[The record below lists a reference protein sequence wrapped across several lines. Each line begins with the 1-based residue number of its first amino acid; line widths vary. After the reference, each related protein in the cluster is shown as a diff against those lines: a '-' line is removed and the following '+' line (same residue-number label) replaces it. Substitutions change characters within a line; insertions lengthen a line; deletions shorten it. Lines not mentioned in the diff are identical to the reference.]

1 MLITK
6 TNEATYKKEPRI
18 GATLE
23 HDRQAGHLSAM
34 AAPQGSKQ
42 SLMSATFPWHFFSQN
57 RKLPSC
63 PMPYSFRTPH
73 SPIRLSRTMA
83 DRLLRGISGHSMNG
97 LRAGLLIAAMSLTG
111 CAVPRETV
119 EVPPG
124 FSPDLCVVGPHGFPR
139 QLTLEELK
147 LCTRYNPVTGTMGHS
162 MGGQMFHPSAWGK
175 PFDLAPVPVKAR

>member
-1 MLITK
+1 
-6 TNEATYKKEPRI
+6 
-18 GATLE
+18 
-23 HDRQAGHLSAM
+23 
-34 AAPQGSKQ
+34 
-42 SLMSATFPWHFFSQN
+42 
-57 RKLPSC
+57 
-63 PMPYSFRTPH
+63 
-73 SPIRLSRTMA
+73 MA

-147 LCTRYNPVTGTMGHS
+147 LCR
-162 MGGQMFHPSAWGK
+162 K
-175 PFDLAPVPVKAR
+175 C